1 MEVLGDVLMRVKLSA
16 DTDSDTS
23 ESADQEAD
31 KQDRSA
37 ASISQ
42 QLLDLWKRL
51 NRR

>member
-1 MEVLGDVLMRVKLSA
+1 MEVLGDVLMRVKISA
-16 DTDSDTS
+16 VTDGDSS
-23 ESADQEAD
+23 ESEDQEAAE
-31 KQDRSA
+31 QDHSA